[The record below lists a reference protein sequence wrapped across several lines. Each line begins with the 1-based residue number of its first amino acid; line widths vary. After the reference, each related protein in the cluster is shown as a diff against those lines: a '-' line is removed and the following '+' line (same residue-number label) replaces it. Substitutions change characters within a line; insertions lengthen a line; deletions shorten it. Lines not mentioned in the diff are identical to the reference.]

1 MLYWVQ
7 HKRNKIQIEKYNFA
21 WLNTKE
27 TLKLKA
33 SAFSQKINCNDNRRR
48 PKIDLAVRS
57 KRTKRPVA
65 LLKEHDQFAA
75 SVLLSSDFQP
85 NLKQH
90 EANIEKVLSFLVDT
104 GLSKHQ
110 YMLMRSFVN
119 FEVSYNLLPSY
130 EKILKFKTLRYPEN
144 STVEETYAEVEL
156 QSPLDKTAL
165 SILQI
170 QKVLIEKFLDE
181 TESSL
186 WWSQLI

>member
-1 MLYWVQ
+1 ML
-7 HKRNKIQIEKYNFA
+7 E
-21 WLNTKE
+21 
-27 TLKLKA
+27 
-33 SAFSQKINCNDNRRR
+33 
-48 PKIDLAVRS
+48 
-57 KRTKRPVA
+57 
-65 LLKEHDQFAA
+65 EHDESAA
-75 SVLLSSDFQP
+75 SVLRSSDFQP
-85 NLKQH
+85 KLRQH
-90 EANIEKVLSFLVDT
+90 KSNNEKVSSFLVYT
-104 GLSKHQ
+104 GISKHQ

-119 FEVSYNLLPSY
+119 FKVSYNLLPSY